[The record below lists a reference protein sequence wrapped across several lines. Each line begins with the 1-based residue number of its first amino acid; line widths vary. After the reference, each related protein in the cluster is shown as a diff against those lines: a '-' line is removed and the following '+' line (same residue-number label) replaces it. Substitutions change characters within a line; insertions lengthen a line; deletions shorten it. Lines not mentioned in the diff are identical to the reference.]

1 MFEYH
6 EIITNRNALY
16 RDIKYWQKLGWE
28 VVSHAIYPNNNISL
42 LFRRDKEHAVEQ

>member
-6 EIITNRNALY
+6 EIITDRNALY

-42 LFRRDKEHAVEQ
+42 LFRRDKEYAVEQ